1 MPHAIKKRVQK
12 SLGMMICVPIQR
24 KNRTQK
30 GNAIQDTRKVTEKL
44 RVIPLKLFYYQTFF
58 ET

>member
-1 MPHAIKKRVQK
+1 MPHAIKIRVQK
-12 SLGMMICVPIQR
+12 SLGMICVPIQR

-30 GNAIQDTRKVTEKL
+30 GNAIQDTHKVTEKL
-44 RVIPLKLFYYQTFF
+44 EVIPLKLFYYQTFF